1 MIRRFTRAAKLAAG
15 LLLVSPAVALPAV
28 TDLACPAL
36 VERAQTPPAVFDE
49 GLLFRV
55 TRDGQPDAY
64 LFGTMHISDPKVMAF
79 APEIKAAYDASEQ
92 FAMEVVLD
100 PEAIQAMQH
109 SMFYHEGETLSHVA
123 GDELYAAVTE
133 LTPRHGIPDELVD
146 FMRPWAV
153 YMTLSV
159 PPSRGRLPMDMAL
172 MLEAEKDGKPVI
184 GLESVAEQTAVLGDL
199 PLADQLKLLE
209 QTVCHYETLQAET
222 ASMVETYVARD
233 LAGLMAQSMR
243 HRVGDERID
252 EAVFEALIW
261 RRNRHMFERLQPLLG
276 KRSTFV
282 AVGALHLPGERGLL
296 NLLEKAGY
304 GVERVY

>member
-1 MIRRFTRAAKLAAG
+1 MIRLSKWAAKAAAALVLASSVIA
-15 LLLVSPAVALPAV
+15 PAALAE
-28 TDLACPAL
+28 LSCPAL
-36 VERAQTPPAVFDE
+36 IERERTPAAIFE
-49 GLLFRV
+49 QGLLFRV
-55 TRDGQPDAY
+55 ARDGQPDAY
-64 LFGTMHISDPKVMAF
+64 LFGTMHISDPKVMDF
-79 APEIKAAYDASEQ
+79 AQEIKAAYDASEQ

-100 PEAIQAMQH
+100 PEAIRAMQH